1 MSGGRDTPGLRRPRK
16 EKLQLGQL
24 PSLVSAELGNPA
36 PWTSDVRGVFR
47 RPSAIGP
54 ACHVTRGPAPGW
66 LPPGYQWETSGP
78 ASWPSPAPAP
88 PSGLEGWAER
98 GTGGT
103 GRRRR
108 RRRTRLLSGAA
119 TPRLPAADGSP
130 RSRGCGRA
138 GARRRRGSCS
148 GTPPSP
154 PRTPRSS
161 ATCLRRWPSSAR
173 TSRGGGP
180 RWDLAGAVGA
190 VSGFR
195 ERSSQGAGRD
205 GAGGQGSS
213 ERRIRCCSQKW
224 TPGPLFLTSF
234 LPPPRTSRTPRY
246 PEDTRLGRG
255 HHLRELQSRRRLG
268 AQREAF

>member
-1 MSGGRDTPGLRRPRK
+1 M
-16 EKLQLGQL
+16 
-24 PSLVSAELGNPA
+24 
-36 PWTSDVRGVFR
+36 
-47 RPSAIGP
+47 
-54 ACHVTRGPAPGW
+54 TRGPAPGW

-78 ASWPSPAPAP
+78 ASWPGPAPAP
-88 PSGLEGWAER
+88 PSGLEGWAEL

-103 GRRRR
+103 GRRR

-161 ATCLRRWPSSAR
+161 ATCLRRWPSFAR

-180 RWDLAGAVGA
+180 RWDLAGCGGRRFWFPRTPLL
-190 VSGFR
+190 SG
-195 ERSSQGAGRD
+195 SGAGRAARVAPN
-205 GAGGQGSS
+205 AGSAVVLLRSG
-213 ERRIRCCSQKW
+213 R
-224 TPGPLFLTSF
+224 PAPSF
-234 LPPPRTSRTPRY
+234 LPPSYPR
-246 PEDTRLGRG
+246 PERAGRRATAG
-255 HHLRELQSRRRLG
+255 TLD
-268 AQREAF
+268 